1 MYMTRKKISKR
12 VVVITDNEELYIALE
27 RAFRFLLGMRCV
39 RMDSEASIGKNSPI
53 LIILFEEQKVKSWL
67 WEKIRKKYLNP
78 VLVIGTEDIV
88 DFEKRNPV
96 FKHYLHSHYY
106 IQVPFLLQ
114 DIITRITSFLK
125 PIYNQQERKLIYNCY
140 SKRETALLKLLD
152 HDLLKN
158 KKGCIDIFRQVKK
171 YFLERNDQKMANY
184 IASCLEKIKKE
195 EMWANQAYQLAKI
208 LKDNIRGRI
217 LNGK

>member
-1 MYMTRKKISKR
+1 MKQKKISKR

-39 RMDSEASIGKNSPI
+39 RMDSKASIGKNSPI

-78 VLVIGTEDIV
+78 VLVIGTEGTA

-96 FKHYLHSHYY
+96 FKHHAYSHCYV
-106 IQVPFLLQ
+106 QMPFLLQ
-114 DIITRITSFLK
+114 NIITRITSFLK
-125 PIYNQQERKLIYNCY
+125 PIYNQQERKLIYNSY
-140 SKRETALLKLLD
+140 SKCEMTLLKLLD

-158 KKGCIDIFRQVKK
+158 KKGCIDIFLQVKE
-171 YFLERNDQKMANY
+171 YFLERNDQKMGNY
-184 IASCLEKIKKE
+184 IDSYLEKIKKE
-195 EMWANQAYQLAKI
+195 EMWASQADQLAKI
-208 LKDNIRGRI
+208 LKDNIRGRM
-217 LNGK
+217 LDGK